1 MRATIA
7 VPAVWAAILA
17 AAPASAQQ
25 PPAKTEA
32 QPLDP
37 PLDPALEPED
47 EPVRKRGNEV
57 TISFAGGALV
67 PRGDMEQQT
76 EAGLDVWGRVG
87 WITPSGL
94 GLVLHLEYAPLRRD
108 VEAPDDVVEAHLFAA
123 TAGPRFTIG
132 RDLIRVWLAGS
143 AGVVIERVT
152 TTTADLPSVVEV
164 DTELGV
170 SGGGGLDL
178 CFFGAGGVTFAG
190 AYTQAVSSG
199 AIQRYVSLNAGVVFV
214 Y

>member
-1 MRATIA
+1 MRATIVA
-7 VPAVWAAILA
+7 LA
-17 AAPASAQQ
+17 ALLAATPALAQ
-25 PPAKTEA
+25 EE
-32 QPLDP
+32 PLDP
-37 PLDPALEPED
+37 DE
-47 EPVRKRGNEV
+47 EPVRKRGSELTV
-57 TISFAGGALV
+57 AFAGGALV
-67 PRGDMEQQT
+67 PRGEMEEQT

-94 GLVLHLEYAPLRRD
+94 GLVVHLEYAPLRRD
-108 VEAPDDVVEAHLFAA
+108 VETPDEVIEAHLFAA

-143 AGVVIERVT
+143 AGVVVERVT
-152 TTTADLPSVVEV
+152 TTSPDVPSVVEV

-170 SGGGGLDL
+170 SGGGGLDF
-178 CFFGAGGVTFAG
+178 CFFGSGGLTLAG

-199 AIQRYVSLNAGVVFV
+199 ASQRYVSLNAGVVFV